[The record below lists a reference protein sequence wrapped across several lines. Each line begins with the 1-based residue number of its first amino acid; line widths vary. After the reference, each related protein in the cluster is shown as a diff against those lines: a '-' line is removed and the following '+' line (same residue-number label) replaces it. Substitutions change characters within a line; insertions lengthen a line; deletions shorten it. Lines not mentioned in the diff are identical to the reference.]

1 MWNFMYLCM
10 CGVCGVYVVCVVCM
24 WYVCY
29 LSDHLTLICMRMRE
43 RRTISSMKRGEPD

>member
-10 CGVCGVYVVCVVCM
+10 CGVCGMCDVCG
-24 WYVCY
+24 VCY